1 MQRRTLCAGLSLAT
15 LASLGG
21 CPMAGID
28 GNSGTGNDSFPTAT
42 ALSLSGDAL
51 DFTGE
56 LSGDDPVDLY
66 QLGELA
72 VGDRVVIDIQT
83 ITGTLD
89 PVAAV
94 FDADE
99 NVHVFND
106 DRVPDA
112 TDLNPRLDF
121 VVRGNSGQY
130 VLGVAR
136 FPGTRTSGEYRVSLT
151 ITRGFGEAEP
161 VPQLV
166 YLHFA
171 GGDDIVVNNVGRFD
185 LQPFDARDVGRPT
198 GQTEAMKDRIQ
209 EIVED
214 RYRRFALT
222 CQNSDD
228 SDRPAGDHSTVY
240 FGGTSVTAFAIAEQI
255 DTFNQD
261 RNDDAIVFTG
271 SFRDAFSSTPT
282 FEQLATALGNTTAHE
297 IGHLLGLVHTAECS
311 SLMDTTCG
319 NDSILIGQ
327 AFEHAVL
334 DDSVFPVGMQDAEEL
349 IGWAI
354 GFSGL

>member
-1 MQRRTLCAGLSLAT
+1 MRCRAACAALSLAS
-15 LASLGG
+15 LASFGG
-21 CPMAGID
+21 CPMTGTE
-28 GNSGTGNDSFPTAT
+28 GTNGTGNDSFSSAT
-42 ALSLSGDAL
+42 ALSLSADAL
-51 DFTGE
+51 EFTGE

-72 VGDRVVIDIQT
+72 VGDRVVIDVQT
-83 ITGTLD
+83 ASGTLD

-94 FDADE
+94 FDQDE

-112 TDLNPRLDF
+112 SDLNPRLDF
-121 VVRGNSGQY
+121 VVRGTGKY

-136 FPGTRTSGEYRVSLT
+136 FPGTRTSGDYRVSLT
-151 ITRGFGEAEP
+151 ITRGFGGGDP

-166 YLHFA
+166 YLDFG
-171 GGDDIVVNNVGRFD
+171 GGDDIVINNVGRFD

-198 GQTEAMKDRIQ
+198 GQTDAMKDRIQ

-222 CQNSDD
+222 CMNSDD
-228 SDRPAGDHSTVY
+228 DARPAGDHSTVF

-261 RNDDAIVFTG
+261 RNDNAIVFTG

-282 FEQLATALGNTTAHE
+282 FEQLATSLGNTTAHE
-297 IGHLLGLVHTAECS
+297 IGHLLGLVHTADCS

-327 AFEHAVL
+327 AFEHSVL
-334 DDSVFPVGMQDAEEL
+334 DDSVFPVGMQDAEAL